1 MADRE
6 ILETD
11 ILIVGGGPAGL
22 ACAISLHDKLKAANV
37 EKPTIFVIEKGVAIG
52 AHSLSGAVMDPR
64 ALDELIPDW
73 KTQNAPVKQAVTQEE
88 ILLLTKAGKHSLPAF
103 MIPPYLHNH
112 GNYIVS
118 VVELSGWLAEQ
129 ARSRGIEILEGV
141 AAAELVLEGSRV
153 IGVRCGDTG
162 IGKDGQPRSN
172 FLPGTELRAKVTVL
186 AEGVRGSLTK
196 QLIKTLGLSKGKNP
210 QTYALGVKEIWE
222 LPAGTFPAGKVIHT
236 LGYPLQKL
244 PFAVSGHDRSSACFG
259 GGWVY
264 GLSDTVISLGLVV
277 GLDYED
283 PTVDPHNEFNRLKS
297 HAFFQALLVKGKL
310 LHYGAKAIPEGGYYS
325 MPRFYGD
332 GFLICGDS
340 ASFLNAA
347 RLKGVHMALKSGML
361 AAEAIVEAV
370 QKNDFSR
377 TQLGKYDEL
386 FQQSWAKQ
394 ELYSVRNWRASY
406 AHGLPFGALNDML
419 MRISGGRGLS
429 DPLRTEPDFAT
440 LKKRKGEFTGPRVK
454 PDGKI
459 TFDKM
464 SDVYLSGTNHDEDQP
479 CHLKVPDLN
488 LCVERCTVE
497 YGNPCQHFC
506 PAGVYE
512 WLKPETGAA
521 PAADGKPADPRGRLH
536 INAGNCVHCKTCDI
550 KDPYENILWVVPEGG
565 GGPRYQK
572 M

>member
-6 ILETD
+6 VLETD
-11 ILIVGGGPAGL
+11 VLIVGGGPAGL
-22 ACAISLHDKLKAANV
+22 ACAIALHDKLKALNV
-37 EKPTIFVIEKGVAIG
+37 EKPNVFLIEKGVSIG
-52 AHSLSGAVMDPR
+52 AHSLSGAVMDPK

-73 KTQNAPVKQAVTQEE
+73 KSQNAPVRQPVTQEE
-88 ILLLTKAGKHSLPAF
+88 IILLTRTGNHSLPGF

-112 GNYIVS
+112 GNYIIS
-118 VVELSGWLAEQ
+118 LVELTGWLAEQ
-129 ARSRGIEILEGV
+129 ARARGIEILEGV
-141 AAAELVLEGSRV
+141 AGAELVLEGSRV
-153 IGVRCGDTG
+153 VGVRCGDTG

-172 FLPGTELRAKVTVL
+172 YMPGTELRAKVTIL

-196 QLIKTLGLSKGKNP
+196 QLIKTLSLSKDRNP
-210 QTYALGVKEIWE
+210 QIYALGVKEIWE
-222 LPAGTFPAGKVIHT
+222 LPSGTFPAGKVIHT

-244 PFAVSGHDRSSACFG
+244 PLGVGGYDRNSAAFG
-259 GGWVY
+259 GCWVY
-264 GLSDTVISLGLVV
+264 GLKETTISLGLVV
-277 GLDYED
+277 GLDYSD

-297 HAFFQALLVKGKL
+297 HPYFQKLLEKGKL

-325 MPRFYGD
+325 MPRMYGD

-361 AAEAIVEAV
+361 AAEAVVEAI
-370 QKNDFSR
+370 QKSDFSEK
-377 TQLGKYDEL
+377 QLARYDEL
-386 FQQSWAKQ
+386 FQKSWAKD

-406 AHGLPFGALNDML
+406 AKGLPFGAINDMF
-419 MRISGGRGLS
+419 MRISGGRGLKEH
-429 DPLRTEPDFAT
+429 LALEPDCAT
-440 LKKRKGEFTGPRVK
+440 LHKKRGDDRGPRVK

-497 YGNPCQHFC
+497 YGNPCQYFC

-512 WLKPETGAA
+512 WLKPEPA
-521 PAADGKPADPRGRLH
+521 PPAPDGKPADPRGRLH